1 MSDIFSNALNGLSD
15 AIHSAGK
22 SSIGQ
27 MAEAAALT
35 YFLGPSGLELG
46 GAGDAGL
53 SFATRAGL
61 AGGITNLLNG
71 GNIGS
76 ALTAG
81 AMGYG
86 LAGLSG
92 VGEVNPNAASVPVED
107 LSTTGEIPQGTVR
120 STTGI
125 NAPTNVAKYLVP
137 EQIQPTMDQMTA
149 NNNLFSQPQIQPTME
164 QAAAN
169 MPPPTPGS
177 AQYMN
182 QEAANPGP
190 YNPTSAAPTASVVP
204 AAAPPTA
211 VAPTAPAPVPPPLA
225 PPPPAPPPQTT
236 TLWQDF
242 KALPN
247 WEKAAIGVGGIGL
260 LKAAAKPQP
269 LNYKTPNNQQLR
281 YFGGN
286 QFSGPS
292 NMYQTSAGATG
303 GLVALAKGGG
313 VHHYDDGGNVN
324 SDYTP
329 QQIADYISQ
338 NNLSGDS
345 LAAAEQQFGVT
356 PDQVS
361 YAQAQAAPPVP
372 AAVGGDGG
380 LKMPDYYVAPASNT
394 SQPDYVHAPDYTPA
408 TPQYTSYTPQ
418 QITDYLSQN
427 PGTNVGLAEQ
437 QFNADPAVV
446 NAAIAASAP
455 AANNP
460 LAQILQNEANPTSTA
475 ASTLP
480 SATPAPVPPPAPAP
494 VPLPATAPGTWT
506 SSSDGSYI
514 AGNGHLMVPDG
525 GQDDNG
531 QPTYTDHGIPIP
543 EHTGID
549 ANPTV
554 QTLANPTS
562 TGIASLPAASTA
574 ASTLPSYTAKSIDP
588 TSVNGNSSATQIA
601 DAIGMLQR
609 TGLSDNQIAQQL
621 YNQGVL
627 APQVLSAEKAAPGD
641 AAYNRIENAYG
652 QTTLTN
658 PSVYGIDPNA
668 PVPLGLAA
676 IDKAI
681 THSSTATPQQA
692 GQIAIQ
698 NAKEYGLLQSI
709 ANPSATDITNFN
721 NNSAADKNKAIQN
734 AVTAATDLYG
744 GNTTQAQAAIAALM
758 DKWGVKPADVGTAI
772 GVKPDVIQGLYNAV
786 DPGGI
791 YALKTAINNITTP
804 ATPVISPAST
814 GGGGAST
821 KSTATA
827 PALTNPTTL
836 TPTTLSAPTTPVT
849 TPLTTP
855 TSTFSP
861 TTVMANTLIQP
872 ANNYTPGYISNSTT
886 NPTSASGV
894 SGSHAFIDAN
904 GYVSQRAN
912 QVGQPL
918 NAQGFLG
925 NWTSLQQMKDAY
937 TKAGGSLGAT
947 NPAAPATTTDA
958 ATQHILDTLS
968 GKIPA
973 SKVPYTPTGEIFK
986 PYYSSVMGM
995 KENPVYTISQPTI
1008 FDPTS
1013 KKYVA
1018 NPNYDPNFS
1027 ATADY
1032 IGAYAPGYTGK
1043 AVPGLSQKT
1052 LDYLNQNGVSSYG
1065 TSTTAA
1071 ASLPSTNAS
1080 GQLVV
1085 KGQTYPT
1092 GSYIAGNGH
1101 LMVPDGGQDENGNA
1115 TYTDRGVQAAGGGLM
1130 GLAAGGVGHLGGYS
1144 DGGRLLRGPGDGVS
1158 DSIPAT
1164 IGSTNPEPA
1173 RLADGEFVVPAR
1185 IVSELGNGST
1195 EAGARQ
1201 LYKMMDRIQ
1210 HARRKTVGKEAV
1222 ATNTNANQY
1231 LPA

>member
-35 YFLGPSGLELG
+35 YFLGPA
-46 GAGDAGL
+46 GAEFSIPTA
-53 SFATRAGL
+53 AGL

-86 LAGLSG
+86 LGSLSG
-92 VGEVNPNAASVPVED
+92 VGEANPNAANVPVE
-107 LSTTGEIPQGTVR
+107 ERIPTPVDQ
-120 STTGI
+120 I
-125 NAPTNVAKYLVP
+125 APTGVNVPASV
-137 EQIQPTMDQMTA
+137 A
-149 NNNLFSQPQIQPTME
+149 NFE
-164 QAAAN
+164 A
-169 MPPPTPGS
+169 PPAPFTGTELPSDLKTLEPGS
-177 AQYMN
+177 AYPQPGPSAPPPGPSTPGQMAVADNAQYAN
-182 QEAANPGP
+182 TANPL
-190 YNPTSAAPTASVVP
+190 TA
-204 AAAPPTA
+204 
-211 VAPTAPAPVPPPLA
+211 APAPSGNILSRMYDYLTTPGTPDAAGTAPGTVAGKTSFYQDIKSGLAGLSPL
-225 PPPPAPPPQTT
+225 
-236 TLWQDF
+236 
-242 KALPN
+242 
-247 WEKAAIGVGGIGL
+247 EKAGLGLGAVSL
-260 LKAAAKPQP
+260 LKSAAKPQT
-269 LNYKTPNNQQLR
+269 LNYKAPNNQQIR

-292 NMYQTSAGATG
+292 NMYQTSTGATG
-303 GLVALAKGGG
+303 GLVALAQGGG
-313 VHHYDDGGNVN
+313 VRHYDDGGNVN

-361 YAQAQAAPPVP
+361 YAQAQAAPAAPDTSTAPAVP
-372 AAVGGDGG
+372 DTYTGIGGDGG

-394 SQPDYVHAPDYTPA
+394 SQPDYVQAPDYTPA
-408 TPQYTSYTPQ
+408 TPQYTSYTDQ
-418 QITDYLSQN
+418 QIKDYFAQN
-427 PGTNVGLAEQ
+427 PGANVALAEQ
-437 QFNADPAVV
+437 QFNADPNQVNTVLGAV
-446 NAAIAASAP
+446 P
-455 AANNP
+455 
-460 LAQILQNEANPTSTA
+460 STA
-475 ASTLP
+475 AVLQQNAQPNNLVDS
-480 SATPAPVPPPAPAP
+480 S
-494 VPLPATAPGTWT
+494 TAPGTGAGA
-506 SSSDGSYI
+506 SDGSYI

-531 QPTYTDHGIPIP
+531 QPTYTDRGVPQGGASVNTESGIQPI
-543 EHTGID
+543 G
-549 ANPTV
+549 PTV

-562 TGIASLPAASTA
+562 TGIASLPAASNA
-574 ASTLPSYTAKSIDP
+574 ASTLPSTTTAKAIDP

-609 TGLSDNQIAQQL
+609 MNLSDNQIAQQL

-668 PVPLGLAA
+668 PVSPGLAA

-681 THSSTATPQQA
+681 TQSSTATPQQA
-692 GQIAIQ
+692 GIQAIQ

-721 NNSAADKNKAIQN
+721 NGSAADKNKAIQN

-791 YALKTAINNITTP
+791 YALKAAINNTTTP

-821 KSTATA
+821 SKSTATTA

-861 TTVMANTLIQP
+861 TTVMANTLTQP

-958 ATQHILDTLS
+958 ATQHILDMLS

-986 PYYSSVMGM
+986 PYYTSVMGM
-995 KENPVYTISQPTI
+995 AENPVYTISQPTI

-1013 KKYVA
+1013 KKYVT
-1018 NPNYDPNFS
+1018 NPNYDPNFN

-1032 IGAYAPGYTGK
+1032 IGAYDPGYTGK

-1101 LMVPDGGQDENGNA
+1101 LMVPDGGQDGNGQP
-1115 TYTDRGVQAAGGGLM
+1115 TYTDLGVQAAGGGLM
-1130 GLAAGGVGHLGGYS
+1130 GLAAGGMSVGHLGGYS

-1210 HARRKTVGKEAV
+1210 NTRRKTVGKNAV
-1222 ATNTNANQY
+1222 ATNTNAHQY

>member
-1 MSDIFSNALNGLSD
+1 
-15 AIHSAGK
+15 
-22 SSIGQ
+22 
-27 MAEAAALT
+27 MAAVLQQ
-35 YFLGPSGLELG
+35 
-46 GAGDAGL
+46 
-53 SFATRAGL
+53 
-61 AGGITNLLNG
+61 
-71 GNIGS
+71 
-76 ALTAG
+76 
-81 AMGYG
+81 
-86 LAGLSG
+86 
-92 VGEVNPNAASVPVED
+92 NAA
-107 LSTTGEIPQGTVR
+107 Q
-120 STTGI
+120 
-125 NAPTNVAKYLVP
+125 
-137 EQIQPTMDQMTA
+137 QP
-149 NNNLFSQPQIQPTME
+149 S
-164 QAAAN
+164 
-169 MPPPTPGS
+169 
-177 AQYMN
+177 
-182 QEAANPGP
+182 
-190 YNPTSAAPTASVVP
+190 
-204 AAAPPTA
+204 
-211 VAPTAPAPVPPPLA
+211 
-225 PPPPAPPPQTT
+225 
-236 TLWQDF
+236 
-242 KALPN
+242 
-247 WEKAAIGVGGIGL
+247 
-260 LKAAAKPQP
+260 
-269 LNYKTPNNQQLR
+269 
-281 YFGGN
+281 
-286 QFSGPS
+286 
-292 NMYQTSAGATG
+292 
-303 GLVALAKGGG
+303 
-313 VHHYDDGGNVN
+313 
-324 SDYTP
+324 
-329 QQIADYISQ
+329 
-338 NNLSGDS
+338 
-345 LAAAEQQFGVT
+345 T
-356 PDQVS
+356 PD
-361 YAQAQAAPPVP
+361 
-372 AAVGGDGG
+372 
-380 LKMPDYYVAPASNT
+380 N
-394 SQPDYVHAPDYTPA
+394 
-408 TPQYTSYTPQ
+408 
-418 QITDYLSQN
+418 
-427 PGTNVGLAEQ
+427 
-437 QFNADPAVV
+437 
-446 NAAIAASAP
+446 
-455 AANNP
+455 
-460 LAQILQNEANPTSTA
+460 
-475 ASTLP
+475 
-480 SATPAPVPPPAPAP
+480 
-494 VPLPATAPGTWT
+494 
-506 SSSDGSYI
+506 
-514 AGNGHLMVPDG
+514 
-525 GQDDNG
+525 
-531 QPTYTDHGIPIP
+531 
-543 EHTGID
+543 
-549 ANPTV
+549 
-554 QTLANPTS
+554 

-574 ASTLPSYTAKSIDP
+574 ASTLPSATPVTAIDP
-588 TSVNGNSSATQIA
+588 SSINGSSSTAQIA
-601 DAIGMLQR
+601 SAVSALQSK
-609 TGLSDNQIAQQL
+609 GLTDNQIAQQL

-627 APQVLSAEKAAPGD
+627 APQVLSAVNATPGSD
-641 AAYNRIENAYG
+641 NYNRVENAYG

-692 GQIAIQ
+692 GIQAIQ
-698 NAKEYGLLQSI
+698 NAQEYGLLQSI

-721 NNSAADKNKAIQN
+721 NGSAADKNKAIQN

-791 YALKTAINNITTP
+791 YALKAAINNATTP

-836 TPTTLSAPTTPVT
+836 TPTTLSAPTAPVT

-861 TTVMANTLIQP
+861 TTVMANTLTQP

-886 NPTSASGV
+886 NPTSAPSVG
-894 SGSHAFIDAN
+894 GSHAFIDAN

-958 ATQHILDTLS
+958 ATQHILDILS
-968 GKIPA
+968 GKTPA

-986 PYYSSVMGM
+986 PYYTSVMGM
-995 KENPVYTISQPTI
+995 AENPVYTISQPTI

-1013 KKYVA
+1013 KKYVT
-1018 NPNYDPNFS
+1018 NPNYDPNFN

-1032 IGAYAPGYTGK
+1032 IGAYDPGYTGK

-1101 LMVPDGGQDENGNA
+1101 LMVPDGGQDGNGQP
-1115 TYTDRGVQAAGGGLM
+1115 TYTDLGVQAAGGGLM
-1130 GLAAGGVGHLGGYS
+1130 GLAAGGMSVGHLGGYS

-1210 HARRKTVGKEAV
+1210 NTRRKTVGKDAV
-1222 ATNTNANQY
+1222 ATNTNAHQY

>member
-1 MSDIFSNALNGLSD
+1 MSDIFSNALNGISNAVHD
-15 AIHSAGK
+15 VGK

-27 MAEAAALT
+27 MAEAAALA
-35 YFLGPSGLELG
+35 YFMGPSGLELG

-81 AMGYG
+81 AMGFG

-92 VGEVNPNAASVPVED
+92 VGGVNPNAASLPVED
-107 LSTTGEIPQGTVR
+107 LSTTGEIPEGTVR

-125 NAPTNVAKYLVP
+125 NVPASVINFEAPPAPFTGTGLPPDLQTLEQGSAYPQPGPSAPPPGPSTPGQMAVADNAQYAN
-137 EQIQPTMDQMTA
+137 TA
-149 NNNLFSQPQIQPTME
+149 NPL
-164 QAAAN
+164 
-169 MPPPTPGS
+169 
-177 AQYMN
+177 
-182 QEAANPGP
+182 
-190 YNPTSAAPTASVVP
+190 TA
-204 AAAPPTA
+204 
-211 VAPTAPAPVPPPLA
+211 APAPSGNMFTRAYDYLTTPGTPDAAGTAPGTAAGKTSFYQDIKSGLAGLSPL
-225 PPPPAPPPQTT
+225 
-236 TLWQDF
+236 
-242 KALPN
+242 
-247 WEKAAIGVGGIGL
+247 EKAGLGLGAVSL
-260 LKAAAKPQP
+260 LKSAAKPQT
-269 LNYKTPNNQQLR
+269 LNYKAPNNQQIR

-292 NMYQTSAGATG
+292 NMYQTSTGATG

-361 YAQAQAAPPVP
+361 YAQAQAAPAPDTSSAPAPDTSTAPAVP
-372 AAVGGDGG
+372 DTYTGIGGDGG

-394 SQPDYVHAPDYTPA
+394 SQPDYVQAPDYTPA
-408 TPQYTSYTPQ
+408 TPQYTSYTDQ
-418 QITDYLSQN
+418 QIKDYFAQN
-427 PGTNVGLAEQ
+427 PGANVALVEQ
-437 QFNADPAVV
+437 QFNADPNQVNTVLGAVPSMAAV
-446 NAAIAASAP
+446 LQQNAAQQP
-455 AANNP
+455 
-460 LAQILQNEANPTSTA
+460 ST
-475 ASTLP
+475 
-480 SATPAPVPPPAPAP
+480 
-494 VPLPATAPGTWT
+494 
-506 SSSDGSYI
+506 
-514 AGNGHLMVPDG
+514 PD
-525 GQDDNG
+525 N
-531 QPTYTDHGIPIP
+531 
-543 EHTGID
+543 
-549 ANPTV
+549 
-554 QTLANPTS
+554 

-574 ASTLPSYTAKSIDP
+574 ASTLPSTTTAKAIDP

-609 TGLSDNQIAQQL
+609 MNLSDNQIAQQL

-668 PVPLGLAA
+668 PVPPGLAA

-681 THSSTATPQQA
+681 TNSSTATPQQA
-692 GQIAIQ
+692 GTQAIQ

-786 DPGGI
+786 DPSGI

-861 TTVMANTLIQP
+861 TTVMANTLTQP

-886 NPTSASGV
+886 NPTSAPSVG
-894 SGSHAFIDAN
+894 GSHAFIDAN

-958 ATQHILDTLS
+958 ATQHILDILS
-968 GKIPA
+968 GKTPA

-986 PYYSSVMGM
+986 PYYTSVMGM
-995 KENPVYTISQPTI
+995 AENPVYTISQPTI

-1013 KKYVA
+1013 KKYVT
-1018 NPNYDPNFS
+1018 NPNYDPNFN

-1032 IGAYAPGYTGK
+1032 IGAYDPGYTGK

-1101 LMVPDGGQDENGNA
+1101 LMVPDGGQDGNGNA

-1210 HARRKTVGKEAV
+1210 NTRRKTVGKNAV
-1222 ATNTNANQY
+1222 ATNTNAHQY

>member
-1 MSDIFSNALNGLSD
+1 MATNDEVLAWFQANPGASD
-15 AIHSAGK
+15 AQIAQAAQAAGVSAAQ
-22 SSIGQ
+22 I
-27 MAEAAALT
+27 AAVT
-35 YFLGPSGLELG
+35 
-46 GAGDAGL
+46 
-53 SFATRAGL
+53 
-61 AGGITNLLNG
+61 
-71 GNIGS
+71 
-76 ALTAG
+76 
-81 AMGYG
+81 
-86 LAGLSG
+86 
-92 VGEVNPNAASVPVED
+92 SVPVEQVAARIETA
-107 LSTTGEIPQGTVR
+107 LAPP
-120 STTGI
+120 
-125 NAPTNVAKYLVP
+125 APTP
-137 EQIQPTMDQMTA
+137 
-149 NNNLFSQPQIQPTME
+149 
-164 QAAAN
+164 
-169 MPPPTPGS
+169 
-177 AQYMN
+177 
-182 QEAANPGP
+182 
-190 YNPTSAAPTASVVP
+190 
-204 AAAPPTA
+204 
-211 VAPTAPAPVPPPLA
+211 APAPTPTPT
-225 PPPPAPPPQTT
+225 PAPTPTPTPTPSTDDLVNQWFTNNPGASQ
-236 TLWQDF
+236 QDV
-242 KALPN
+242 AN
-247 WEKAAIGVGGIGL
+247 AVQA
-260 LKAAAKPQP
+260 
-269 LNYKTPNNQQLR
+269 Y
-281 YFGGN
+281 
-286 QFSGPS
+286 
-292 NMYQTSAGATG
+292 G
-303 GLVALAKGGG
+303 GLSPDLSSALASYYGTTSD
-313 VHHYDDGGNVN
+313 VVN
-324 SDYTP
+324 NAYT
-329 QQIADYISQ
+329 Q
-338 NNLSGDS
+338 LT
-345 LAAAEQQFGVT
+345 T
-356 PDQVS
+356 P
-361 YAQAQAAPPVP
+361 
-372 AAVGGDGG
+372 
-380 LKMPDYYVAPASNT
+380 
-394 SQPDYVHAPDYTPA
+394 TPA
-408 TPQYTSYTPQ
+408 P
-418 QITDYLSQN
+418 
-427 PGTNVGLAEQ
+427 
-437 QFNADPAVV
+437 
-446 NAAIAASAP
+446 
-455 AANNP
+455 
-460 LAQILQNEANPTSTA
+460 
-475 ASTLP
+475 
-480 SATPAPVPPPAPAP
+480 TPAPVPP
-494 VPLPATAPGTWT
+494 PATAPGTWT

-531 QPTYTDHGIPIP
+531 QPTYTDRGVPQP
-543 EHTGID
+543 EHTGVESLSASLTAASTLPSVSDSPAIAQIIAQSNVPNTV
-549 ANPTV
+549 ANYLSQFSTPD
-554 QTLANPTS
+554 N

-574 ASTLPSYTAKSIDP
+574 ASTLPSTTTAKAIDP

-609 TGLSDNQIAQQL
+609 MNLSDNQIAQQL

-627 APQVLSAEKAAPGD
+627 APQVLSAENAAPGSD
-641 AAYNRIENAYG
+641 VYNRVENAYG

-668 PVPLGLAA
+668 PVPPGLAA

-681 THSSTATPQQA
+681 TQSSTATPQQA
-692 GQIAIQ
+692 GIQAIQ

-721 NNSAADKNKAIQN
+721 NGSAADKNKAIQN

-786 DPGGI
+786 DPSGI
-791 YALKTAINNITTP
+791 YALKAAINNATTP

-861 TTVMANTLIQP
+861 TTVMANTLTQP

-886 NPTSASGV
+886 NPTSAPSVG
-894 SGSHAFIDAN
+894 GSHAFIDAN

-958 ATQHILDTLS
+958 ATQHILDILS
-968 GKIPA
+968 GKTPA
-973 SKVPYTPTGEIFK
+973 SKVPYTPTGEISK
-986 PYYSSVMGM
+986 PYYTSVMGM
-995 KENPVYTISQPTI
+995 QENPLYTVSQAQI

-1013 KKYVA
+1013 KTYVS
-1018 NPNYDPNFS
+1018 NPNYDPNFNQ
-1027 ATADY
+1027 TAHY
-1032 IGAYAPGYTGK
+1032 IGAYAPGYTGQP
-1043 AVPGLSQKT
+1043 VPALSQKT
-1052 LDYLNQNGVSSYG
+1052 LDYLSSQGVNGP
-1065 TSTTAA
+1065 STAASAA

-1101 LMVPDGGQDENGNA
+1101 LMVPDGGQDDNGQP
-1115 TYTDRGVQAAGGGLM
+1115 TYTDKGIQAAGGGLM
-1130 GLAAGGVGHLGGYS
+1130 GLAAGGMSVGHLGGYS

-1222 ATNTNANQY
+1222 ATNTKANQY